1 MSIRRLY
8 DRGLIDVE
16 TTSCVYWEKV
26 KDYDVVATGLSYA
39 DDVKTN
45 YLEKRDRYYLIQEN
59 DLDFRPINDIQKV
72 EGKYYF

>member
-1 MSIRRLY
+1 MSIRRPCRIEVL
-8 DRGLIDVE
+8 DVE
-16 TTSCVYWEKV
+16 TTSCVYWERV
-26 KDYDVVATGLSYA
+26 KDYYAVATGLSYA